1 MTLRGGVSRGHCRD
15 SREERALSQAFRQ
28 GQDQV
33 SSSTFGAPATSAA
46 GSVQGPKHC
55 LLPGAPQRIEAP
67 LHCQAQSKGDFSR
80 PPKHTDHLLDRFKEA
95 AFGTESEEVA
105 GGRFHP
111 LEEL

>member
-1 MTLRGGVSRGHCRD
+1 MSRGHCRD
-15 SREERALSQAFRQ
+15 SREERALSRAFRQ
-28 GQDQV
+28 GEDQV
-33 SSSTFGAPATSAA
+33 SSSMFGAPATSAA

-95 AFGTESEEVA
+95 AFCTESEEVA